1 MRATDAGQRAGRLRT
16 RAVLFLIVAVGAGA
30 LAVMLVRQYL
40 TSVQRTV
47 SRLEQPTQPVV
58 VAAMDVPTA
67 TKLEAKHLRIA
78 QWPTGGLPS
87 GSFAKLDDL
96 VGRAARQDV
105 FAGEVFMR
113 SKLVDDSQGQG
124 LASLLAPGLRAM
136 AVKIDP
142 VVGVAGFVHP
152 GDYVDVISTMQPD
165 DETNELRREEAAWV
179 SRIVLQHVRVLAV
192 GDRLSAVSQKNE
204 PVPATVFTL
213 AVTPEQSETL
223 ALANQYGKLQLALRS
238 RADTAVATT
247 TGQSPAMLLA
257 SDAPPKAAAEGA
269 AAPAPA
275 PRARRREPEEQPA
288 DAKPA
293 PPPAPVVEILRGTR
307 VEERKLHSATA
318 PEER

>member
-16 RAVLFLIVAVGAGA
+16 RAVLFLIVALAAGG

-67 TKLEAKHLRIA
+67 TKLESKHLRIA
-78 QWPTGGLPS
+78 QWPSGDLPT
-87 GSFAKLDDL
+87 GSFGKVED
-96 VGRAARQDV
+96 VIGHAARQDL
-105 FAGEVFMR
+105 FEGEAFLR
-113 SKLVDDSQGQG
+113 TKLVDESQGQG
-124 LASLLAPGLRAM
+124 LASLLAPGTRAM

-165 DETNELRREEAAWV
+165 DETNEQRQEEAAWV

-192 GDRLSAVSQKNE
+192 GDKLSAVAQKNE
-204 PVPATVFTL
+204 PLAATVFTL

-223 ALANQYGKLQLALRS
+223 ALANQYGKLQLSLRS
-238 RADTAVATT
+238 RADTAVAVTN
-247 TGQSPAMLLA
+247 GQSPAMLLV
-257 SDAPPKAAAEGA
+257 SGTPPKPAPEVAAA
-269 AAPAPA
+269 APA
-275 PRARRREPEEQPA
+275 PRARRREHEEPPA
-288 DAKPA
+288 ETKPA
-293 PPPAPVVEILRGTR
+293 PPAAPVVEILRGTR